1 MFPKGD
7 DDIKSQAN
15 MFRQTMHNVWTV
27 FGPNSA
33 RLYSTGTE
41 DRPTIDGR
49 WEPQFSISALDIQ
62 ASALIGQNPAARC
75 RRQPSRSVSCMS
87 SIC

>member
-1 MFPKGD
+1 
-7 DDIKSQAN
+7 

-33 RLYSTGTE
+33 KLYSTGTE

-49 WEPQFSISALDIQ
+49 WESKFSISALDLQ
-62 ASALIGQNPAARC
+62 ASALIGQNAVKVQAAAEQIRELY
-75 RRQPSRSVSCMS
+75 S
-87 SIC
+87 STC